1 MPNAFTLAR
10 FGCLLL
16 AAGLFSGAFAHAQTK
31 TTAGTTV
38 NNTFTLNYSVGGFS
52 QPQIDN
58 TASPT
63 AFTVDRL
70 VDLTVTALDPAIN
83 VAPNSTGNV
92 VRYRVTNLGNDNV
105 AYTLA
110 ASNGAT
116 SYTPGAVTIT
126 YFLDLDNDG
135 VLNGAEVLQ
144 TYTPGDPTIDVAP
157 NQNIVVRVTSTVPA
171 GASDGDFANIV
182 LLADSRFPATS
193 VDPTCT
199 PATCAPGANI
209 VGDADGNSLTGA
221 AENVLIDGAGVIDAA
236 NAGDFSANALL
247 TVVAPTLAATKSVIV
262 LSSVPGS
269 DAACAALTTPV
280 AGNQYSVPGACVQYV
295 IAVDNTGA
303 GDAANL
309 NIADRLPAEV
319 RFIKAELATST
330 GTGFVD
336 DPGVA
341 GAGPVLAA
349 PGAAENCDGTT
360 NCLVNLTDAILQG
373 TRNGQIRIWALV
385 R

>member
-1 MPNAFTLAR
+1 MTDVASLLRA
-10 FGCLLL
+10 GCLIV
-16 AAGLFSGAFAHAQTK
+16 AAGLSSGAVAHAQTK
-31 TTAGTTV
+31 TAAGTTV
-38 NNTFTLNYSVGGFS
+38 SNTFTLNYAVGGFS

-58 TASPT
+58 IATPT

-70 VDLTVTALDPAIN
+70 VDLTVTALDPSIN

-105 AYTLA
+105 AYDLST
-110 ASNGAT
+110 SNGAT
-116 SYTPGAVTIT
+116 SYTPGSVTIT
-126 YFLDLDNDG
+126 YFLDLNNDG

-144 TYTPGDPTIDVAP
+144 AYTIDDATIDVAP
-157 NQNIVVRVTSTVPA
+157 NQNIVVRVTSSVPS
-171 GASDGDFANIV
+171 GAIDGNFANIV

-199 PATCAPGANI
+199 PMTCAPGDNI
-209 VGDADGNSLTGA
+209 AGDTDGNSLTGA
-221 AENVLIDGAGVIDAA
+221 AENVLVDGAGVIDAA
-236 NAGDFSANALL
+236 NGGDFSANALL

-269 DAACAALTTPV
+269 DVACAALTSPV

-295 IAVDNTGA
+295 IAVTNTGT

-336 DPGVA
+336 DPDVA
-341 GAGPVLAA
+341 GTGPTLTA

-360 NCLVNLTDAILQG
+360 NCLVNLTDVVLEG
-373 TRNGQIRIWALV
+373 TRNGQILIWALV